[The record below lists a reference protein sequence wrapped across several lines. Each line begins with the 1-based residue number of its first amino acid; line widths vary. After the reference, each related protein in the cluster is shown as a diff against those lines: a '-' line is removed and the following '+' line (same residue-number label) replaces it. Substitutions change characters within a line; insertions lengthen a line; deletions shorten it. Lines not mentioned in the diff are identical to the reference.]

1 MFRDF
6 AEKPVFLRSLIVN
19 LKPVFFLCAFLNA
32 EGWLLSIALAK
43 DCGTHGVVFP
53 IEEEDTLQLIQQK
66 LRMME
71 ESGESEH
78 HNRILQK
85 KAIAAIERPKPVES
99 ITKAT
104 ELRVFYYDPSY
115 IVKEDMTDHQGRAFI
130 KKGTKINPLET
141 VNLSQNLLFFDGDDR
156 EQVSWAQSVLSAE
169 RSENKP
175 QKEAVKLILVKGAP
189 LALAEELKIPVYFD
203 QGGILTKKLGIQ
215 HVPASV
221 TQEDL
226 RLRIE
231 EVPLSSQKQET
242 ERGATQ

>member
-1 MFRDF
+1 M
-6 AEKPVFLRSLIVN
+6 N
-19 LKPVFFLCAFLNA
+19 LNPVFFLCAFLNA
-32 EGWLLSIALAK
+32 EGWLLSVALAK

-53 IEEEDTLQLIQQK
+53 IEEEDPLQLIQQK

-71 ESGESEH
+71 ESGEIERH
-78 HNRILQK
+78 HRILQK
-85 KAIAAIERPKPVES
+85 KAIAAIERPKPIES

-130 KKGTKINPLET
+130 KKGAKINPLET
-141 VNLSQNLLFFDGDDR
+141 VSLSQNLLFFDGDDR
-156 EQVSWAQSVLSAE
+156 EQVSWAQSFLSTE

-175 QKEAVKLILVKGAP
+175 QKGVVKLILIKGTP
-189 LALAEELKIPVYFD
+189 LALSEEFNIPVYFD

-226 RLRIE
+226 HLRIE

-242 ERGATQ
+242 ERGVMQ